1 MRRIGVI
8 IAAVLL
14 AYGIDIAFFRGKYS
28 DATFQAASNI
38 KHHLL
43 GR

>member
-1 MRRIGVI
+1 MRRLGVI
-8 IAAVLL
+8 IAAIVL

-28 DATFQAASNI
+28 DATFQVASRI